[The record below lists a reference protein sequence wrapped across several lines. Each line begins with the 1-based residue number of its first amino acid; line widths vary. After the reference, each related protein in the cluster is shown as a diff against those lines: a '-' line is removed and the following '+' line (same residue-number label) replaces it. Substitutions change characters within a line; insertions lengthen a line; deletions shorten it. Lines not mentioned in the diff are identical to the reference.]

1 MSTSDVGGLH
11 AKLQRVKAVEQH
23 NTAAQSN
30 FAQSMEQNC
39 SSMQSAL
46 QEHSLKHAAML
57 DHYRHAT
64 GEYITLLGLN
74 RGCCLKSPKSIQGM
88 QDYTKWHD

>member
-1 MSTSDVGGLH
+1 MSTADVGGLH

-30 FAQSMEQNC
+30 FAQLMEQ
-39 SSMQSAL
+39 SYSGMQSTL
-46 QEHSLKHAAML
+46 QEQSLRHAAML

-64 GEYITLLGLN
+64 GEYVALLGLDT
-74 RGCCLKSPKSIQGM
+74 G
-88 QDYTKWHD
+88 